1 MPYFRRY
8 GGYGYGRRYRR
19 WYGRRGWTR
28 SWRGRSMSRRTANGT
43 RTMSMVIPV
52 ENTMTCVIPSG
63 SYNSVVCGIE
73 PWWYNPSNANPQ
85 LLNASLF
92 TTDLYRTYAHLYDDV
107 KIDWMSCEIGV
118 LDTVG
123 SGGTFS
129 AVRLW
134 TSVDRRIVRTD
145 LSNAPTA
152 NQVRTSS
159 SAQGTLMVNNSRAV
173 TRRYIAASDLAERIT
188 FHDCTQNVAA
198 ADNVYDQSWYNSGY
212 SVPFFSPGLFF
223 FFEVSAAPAEQ
234 KGISLSIRVKYGVT
248 FRNAKFGLSQG
259 AGSKDVEMEV
269 DPVATKKAG
278 KIVEKPV
285 YVGMLKSAIGRL
297 SLNVSDGVEEYENG
311 DASLDE
317 DLNYVY
323 EKVGEEEFRKL
334 FKDFYDDELL
344 TLGLVKK
351 EVMDDDPTELVKDTK
366 S

>member
-1 MPYFRRY
+1 
-8 GGYGYGRRYRR
+8 
-19 WYGRRGWTR
+19 
-28 SWRGRSMSRRTANGT
+28 MSRRTANGT

-52 ENTMTCVIPSG
+52 ENTMTCVIPAQ

-73 PWWYNPSNANPQ
+73 PWWYHPSDANSQ

-92 TTDLYRTYAHLYDDV
+92 NTELYRTYAHLYDDM

-123 SGGTFS
+123 NGGTFS

-134 TSVDRRIVRTD
+134 TSVDRRLVRSD
-145 LSNAPTA
+145 LTNPPTA

-159 SAQGTLMVNNSRAV
+159 SAQGTLMVNNSRTV
-173 TRRYIAASDLAERIT
+173 TRRYVAASDLSERVS
-188 FHDCTQNVAA
+188 FHDCTQFVSG
-198 ADNVYDQSWYNSGY
+198 DNAYDQCWYNSQY

-223 FFEVSAAPAEQ
+223 FFEVSAAPGEQ

-248 FRNAKFGLSQG
+248 FRNAKYGLAVNIG
-259 AGSKDVEMEV
+259 AKTAGVEV
-269 DPVATKKAG
+269 DPVETKKAG
-278 KIVEKPV
+278 KSVEKPV

-297 SLNVSDGVEEYENG
+297 SLNVSDGVEEYESG

-317 DLNYVY
+317 DLNYVF
-323 EKVGEEEFRKL
+323 ERVGEEEFKKL